1 MKLYEIILE
10 YFSPL
15 WAWKSTQTKKTS
27 TSEEVNDKGVKIGDF
42 FKIDTIDTVDL
53 RFEIKEIRENKVGQL
68 KFTDYV
74 LSDNN
79 SRVPE
84 DDFRLRFF
92 KDSHDNDVAI
102 ILKVHDSLEYDEGFH
117 DLVKNS
123 EEFEMHDDLNDNDES
138 NDVHEKFWRIND
150 VKVSYKSRIASK
162 TKEESSTGAVEYW
175 DYSRMTKIDSVEVE
189 EFVFVEMDKETGMF
203 TIWRGT
209 SVPAERIT
217 AF

>member
-1 MKLYEIILE
+1 MKLYEIILKKLNN
-10 YFSPL
+10 FFNPSM
-15 WAWKSTQTKKTS
+15 QTKTPA
-27 TSEEVNDKGVKIGDF
+27 SEETDKGVKIGDF

-53 RFEIKEIRENKVGQL
+53 RFEIKEIRENQVGKL

-74 LSDNN
+74 LSQNN
-79 SRVPE
+79 S
-84 DDFRLRFF
+84 DDFRLRLF
-92 KDSHDNDVAI
+92 KDSRDNDVAI
-102 ILKVHDSLEYDEGFH
+102 ILKIHDSLEYDEGFH

-138 NDVHEKFWRIND
+138 NDIHEKFWRIND
-150 VKVSYKSRIASK
+150 VKVSYKSKIAVK
-162 TKEESSTGAVEYW
+162 TKEGSSVDSVEYW
-175 DYSRMTKIDSVEVE
+175 DYSRITQIDSVEVE
-189 EFVFVEMDKETGMF
+189 EFVFVEMNKETGMF